1 MMAEIDINTSTVK
14 AIVIKKQR
22 SLWQEAWRRFLKNK
36 LAVISLI
43 FLMTMVFLAFGTIVI
58 DFVTDGKFYQ
68 QNVINQNLRLRLKPP
83 SGEHIFGTDEFGR
96 DMFLRIIWGIRYSLF
111 MSVISIIFSVL
122 VGGFLGSIAGY
133 YGKRID
139 NVVMRAMDILLAIPP
154 MLLATAI
161 VAALGT
167 SLVNVLIAIAIST
180 VPTFARIVRA
190 AILTIKDQEF
200 IEAATALGA
209 SDFRKIMKYI
219 IPNAMSPII
228 VQATMGTAGALLNI
242 AGLSFLGLGIQ
253 PPTPEWGTMLSNAR
267 TYMRDAWHITVIPGI
282 AIMLTIL
289 SLNLMGDGLRDALD
303 PKMKR

>member
-1 MMAEIDINTSTVK
+1 MNYTNTKV
-14 AIVIKKQR
+14 AAQKKQR

-36 LAVISLI
+36 LAVISMI
-43 FLMTMVFLAFGTIVI
+43 FLLILVLLAFATIII
-58 DFVTDGKFYQ
+58 DFATDNKFYQ
-68 QNVINQNLRLRLKPP
+68 QNVVNQNLRLRLKSP
-83 SGEHIFGTDEFGR
+83 SGEHIFGLDEFGR
-96 DMFLRIIWGIRYSLF
+96 DMFLRIIWGVRYSLF
-111 MSVISIIFSVL
+111 MSVISILFSVL
-122 VGGFLGSIAGY
+122 VGGFLGAIAGY
-133 YGKRID
+133 YGKRTD
-139 NVVMRAMDILLAIPP
+139 NIIMRAMDILLAIPP

-209 SDFRKIMKYI
+209 TDFRKIVKYI

-267 TYMRDAWHITVIPGI
+267 TYMRDAWHITVIPGL

-303 PKMKR
+303 PKMKK